1 MSDCFEPSARSS
13 AQAYAGHAV
22 TPPASAMPSTLARSL
37 DVNVV
42 MLSPVLFSAEPIVPG
57 TATSSAREAAPLVM
71 QKRHGGDDLWR
82 NMAAGGDRLYWRPF
96 RTPEIRHAAS
106 RLPAPTTAGV
116 ARRPRCSRLVPG
128 GRAR

>member
-1 MSDCFEPSARSS
+1 AAAPSTAPNGPPAAAPPARPAPPPMSDCFEPSARSS

-22 TPPASAMPSTLARSL
+22 TPPASAMPSTPARSL

-96 RTPEIRHAAS
+96 
-106 RLPAPTTAGV
+106 
-116 ARRPRCSRLVPG
+116 
-128 GRAR
+128 

>member
-22 TPPASAMPSTLARSL
+22 TPPASAMPSTPARSL

-57 TATSSAREAAPLVM
+57 TATSSTREAAPLVM
-71 QKRHGGDDLWR
+71 QKRHCGDDLWR
-82 NMAAGGDRLYWRPF
+82 NMAA
-96 RTPEIRHAAS
+96 
-106 RLPAPTTAGV
+106 
-116 ARRPRCSRLVPG
+116 
-128 GRAR
+128 

>member
-22 TPPASAMPSTLARSL
+22 TPPASAMPSTPARSL

-71 QKRHGGDDLWR
+71 QKRHGGGDFWGDK
-82 NMAAGGDRLYWRPF
+82 AARGDRLYWRPLPK
-96 RTPEIRHAAS
+96 PENLHA
-106 RLPAPTTAGV
+106 PAPFPA
-116 ARRPRCSRLVPG
+116 PPPPG
-128 GRAR
+128 GAAPPPPRP